1 LCEVPFPR
9 SAFAKIVIAVTLTV
23 GTSAT
28 TARAEGSGPGPSP
41 VAAELTRQGR
51 DHATRGDDA
60 LAVRRFDEAV
70 RLDPSYGPAYLELAA
85 ARERAGDFT
94 EAERT
99 YDVAIEH
106 VPNFIA
112 AFRARAALLHR
123 IGETAR
129 ELADLEHLAQIA
141 EGSDS
146 LRALGNGYAEH
157 KAWPAAL
164 AVFRRLRAFAD
175 EQGDDA
181 LGREASMQV
190 RALMLLSAEL
200 DPVVA
205 GRSHHDWV
213 RRALASA
220 ARRRP
225 M

>member
-1 LCEVPFPR
+1 LGEVAFPR
-9 SAFAKIVIAVTLTV
+9 SIAAKIVVSVALTV

-28 TARAEGSGPGPSP
+28 IARAEGDGSPSASVP
-41 VAAELTRQGR
+41 AELTRQGR
-51 DHATRGDDA
+51 VHAARGEDA

-85 ARERAGDFT
+85 ARERAGDLT

-123 IGETAR
+123 IGEAAR
-129 ELADLEHLAQIA
+129 ELADLEHLAHIA
-141 EGSDS
+141 EGPDT
-146 LRALGNGYAEH
+146 LRALGNGYVEN

-181 LGREASMQV
+181 LTREASLQV

-200 DPVVA
+200 DPVTS
-205 GRSHHDWV
+205 GQSQRGWV

-220 ARRRP
+220 ARRRA